1 MFLRINCFMEFLI
14 FICTASLIELSV
26 LADIDNGL
34 IGAPE
39 IQCNPDTIEMA
50 FRTKRMFTGKV
61 FVKGHYNNPDCRVDY
76 GKMTKDGHPV
86 GGIKLSHGQC
96 DMDRQRMIQ
105 PEGMQFSTVLV
116 ISFHP
121 LFITKIDRAFHIK
134 CLYREAAKTVSSGLE
149 VSVLPT
155 QSLEYDFPMPVCT
168 YTIRKDEIDGPIL
181 KYARVG
187 DQIVH
192 RWECQ
197 SDMYGVLVHS
207 CYVEDGQGEKE
218 LIIDEKGCHT
228 DRTLLGDPTYV
239 EALNMAYRESLVFK
253 FADRVVVRFQCE
265 IRLCLKEGG
274 GCSGITPP
282 LCFDG
287 DHHHLSQ
294 RSMVSSS
301 TLPTNSTGAFNDTEK
316 SKRNLKRRYA
326 RSIDVSTAKPT
337 FDTDLISQ
345 SVYVLDS
352 EDESTGRMDDTTFES
367 LKHSA
372 SRKEVCVSATIF
384 AVLLSSLLIVFLL
397 VTAIALWIFMKWY
410 RVSESGR
417 DISLQ
422 KKSYSYAANIF
433 GSKC

>member
-1 MFLRINCFMEFLI
+1 MVLTNACFNDVLLFVLI
-14 FICTASLIELSV
+14 ASIIQLCIC
-26 LADIDNGL
+26 ADNDNGL

-76 GKMTKDGHPV
+76 RKKAEGGHPI

-121 LFITKIDRAFHIK
+121 LFITKTDRAFHIK
-134 CLYREAAKTVSSGLE
+134 CMYRETARTVSSNLE
-149 VSVLPT
+149 VSVIPT
-155 QSLEYDFPMPVCT
+155 QSLEYHFPMPLCT

-218 LIIDEKGCHT
+218 LIVDEKGCHI

-253 FADRVVVRFQCE
+253 FADRV
-265 IRLCLKEGG
+265 I
-274 GCSGITPP
+274 PP
-282 LCFDG
+282 LCLDA
-287 DHHHLSQ
+287 DRRRTSE
-294 RSMVSSS
+294 R
-301 TLPTNSTGAFNDTEK
+301 PTVNSVFAANSTEASNATDVTTA
-316 SKRNLKRRYA
+316 NLKWRYA
-326 RSIDVSTAKPT
+326 RSANASRAKQT

-352 EDESTGRMDDTTFES
+352 EDESTGKMDGTTALFRDS
-367 LKHSA
+367 AA
-372 SRKEVCVSATIF
+372 SREVCVSATIF
-384 AVLLSSLLIVFLL
+384 TVLLSGLLILFV
-397 VTAIALWIFMKWY
+397 VITAVALWMF
-410 RVSESGR
+410 
-417 DISLQ
+417 L
-422 KKSYSYAANIF
+422 KSYR
-433 GSKC
+433 

>member
-1 MFLRINCFMEFLI
+1 MRVRVRVRVRVHVRVRVRMRVRSRLRACARVRSRLRLRLRARVRMCVRVRVCVCTTPNLNCI
-14 FICTASLIELSV
+14 FQLCIC
-26 LADIDNGL
+26 ADNDNGL

-76 GKMTKDGHPV
+76 RKKAEGGHPI

-121 LFITKIDRAFHIK
+121 LFITKTDRAFHIK
-134 CLYREAAKTVSSGLE
+134 CMYRETARTVSSNLE
-149 VSVLPT
+149 VSVIPT
-155 QSLEYDFPMPVCT
+155 QSLEYHFPMPLCT

-218 LIIDEKGCHT
+218 LIVDEKG
-228 DRTLLGDPTYV
+228 
-239 EALNMAYRESLVFK
+239 
-253 FADRVVVRFQCE
+253 
-265 IRLCLKEGG
+265 
-274 GCSGITPP
+274 
-282 LCFDG
+282 
-287 DHHHLSQ
+287 
-294 RSMVSSS
+294 
-301 TLPTNSTGAFNDTEK
+301 
-316 SKRNLKRRYA
+316 
-326 RSIDVSTAKPT
+326 
-337 FDTDLISQ
+337 
-345 SVYVLDS
+345 
-352 EDESTGRMDDTTFES
+352 
-367 LKHSA
+367 
-372 SRKEVCVSATIF
+372 
-384 AVLLSSLLIVFLL
+384 
-397 VTAIALWIFMKWY
+397 
-410 RVSESGR
+410 
-417 DISLQ
+417 
-422 KKSYSYAANIF
+422 
-433 GSKC
+433 